1 MSLLQESARVE
12 SLTVLSRFRT
22 GLYDCLPARRD
33 ALFELTDAVLST
45 DGPVR
50 ALVDLTLVAEH
61 RRGHGAMY
69 DALNRGRL
77 EPDRRAKSTSQ
88 FISGWPYSFVAT
100 LETGRTSWTAVLD
113 AVSLG
118 PADDATAVTADQLR
132 GVVGR
137 LIDAGHWTE
146 GDADILIVMDAGYD
160 VTRLAFV
167 LDDLPIE
174 LVGRLPSDR
183 VLHLPAPERLAGTNG
198 RPPKHRPA
206 FALAKPA
213 TWPTPDQS
221 TVTDPTRYGK
231 AQASAWVRLHPRLT
245 HRGPWLDHDVEL
257 PLLHA
262 R

>member
-61 RRGHGAMY
+61 RRGHGA
-69 DALNRGRL
+69 LN
-77 EPDRRAKSTSQ
+77 
-88 FISGWPYSFVAT
+88 
-100 LETGRTSWTAVLD
+100 
-113 AVSLG
+113 
-118 PADDATAVTADQLR
+118 
-132 GVVGR
+132 
-137 LIDAGHWTE
+137 
-146 GDADILIVMDAGYD
+146 
-160 VTRLAFV
+160 
-167 LDDLPIE
+167 
-174 LVGRLPSDR
+174 
-183 VLHLPAPERLAGTNG
+183 LPAPERLAGTNG

-213 TWPTPDQS
+213 TWPTPDQR

-231 AQASAWVRLHPRLT
+231 VQASAWVRLHPRLT
-245 HRGPWLDHDVEL
+245 HRGPWLDHDGEL
-257 PLLHA
+257 PLLHGTLIHL
-262 R
+262 